1 MTRPTRE
8 EEALLAETPKGTY
21 AVMLVVA
28 ALLFAGWLYFY
39 FGDFLRHG
47 PVR

>member
-1 MTRPTRE
+1 MARLTRE
-8 EEALLAETPKGTY
+8 EEELLADAPKGTY
-21 AVMLVVA
+21 ALMLLVA
-28 ALLFAGWLYFY
+28 ALLLAGWLYFY